1 VSYESAVTIVLSVLS
16 VAIMILSVVIAL
28 AAAWGFRR
36 IKRDAGETAARM
48 AREMLCAYVGS
59 PEWIQHVEKEIRRS
73 VEQEADRLFED
84 LATVAA
90 YSEPPRCS
98 GSEVARPYPE
108 EEDQPDAAR

>member
-1 VSYESAVTIVLSVLS
+1 MSYESIVTIVLSVLS
-16 VAIMILSVVIAL
+16 IAIMILSVVVAL

-36 IKRDAGETAARM
+36 IKHDAGESAAQM

-59 PEWIQHVEKEIRRS
+59 PEWMQHVEKEIRRS

-90 YSEPPRCS
+90 YSEPTRCA

-108 EEDQPDAAR
+108 NQEEPDAAR